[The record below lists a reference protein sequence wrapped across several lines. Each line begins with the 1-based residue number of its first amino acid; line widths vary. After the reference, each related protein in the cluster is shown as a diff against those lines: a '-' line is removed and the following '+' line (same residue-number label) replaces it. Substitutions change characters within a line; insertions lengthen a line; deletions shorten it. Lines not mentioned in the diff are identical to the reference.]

1 MDKMKYYL
9 YDEVCIHNNK
19 NDFWVVIH
27 GNILDLTPLINDR
40 QDSWNVNLDYL
51 MAFGGKDLSH
61 FFHLNNLP
69 KTEISPLT
77 GKPRVLFP
85 PILELAQSEQL
96 KTPGKLWS
104 QDPLYHIGQV
114 TKKERKIR
122 LINTLTA
129 TTTFMK
135 VCAEDT
141 IYDIQRKYKEIYN
154 NHAGSYL
161 WRKFSNGGQ
170 CPGTLILHETLDG
183 NGLIAEDSDIE
194 LPLPSIW
201 LYYTDDLTV
210 A

>member
-1 MDKMKYYL
+1 MKYYL
-9 YDEVCIHNNK
+9 YDEVCIHNK
-19 NDFWVVIH
+19 RNDFWVVIH
-27 GNILDLTPLINDR
+27 GNILDLTPLLNDR
-40 QDSWNVNLDYL
+40 SDSWNKNLDYL
-51 MAFGGKDLSH
+51 LAFGGKDLSN

-69 KTEISPLT
+69 KTEISCLS

-85 PILELAQSEQL
+85 PILELAESEFL

-104 QDPLYHIGQV
+104 QDPLYHIGRL
-114 TKKERKIR
+114 TRKEYKIR
-122 LINTLTA
+122 IINTLTA
-129 TTTFMK
+129 TTVFVK
-135 VCAEDT
+135 VCSEDT

-170 CPGTLILHETLDG
+170 CPGNLILHETLDG
-183 NGLIAEDSDIE
+183 NGLIEEKEDCDIE